1 MEFNFSEKDIIYILN
16 CLSLTLNFM
25 KWHENDT
32 KRCVELY
39 FDYKNYCD
47 DYWNIVTLHRLISIK
62 GNKSIYHINDYEF
75 FKGQEDF
82 MVYKNFDFLK
92 DKERY
97 IKIENSNYNE
107 KERLIKRNKN
117 NFYKK
122 LKNKFYT
129 K

>member
-82 MVYKNFDFLK
+82 MAYYNNL
-92 DKERY
+92 
-97 IKIENSNYNE
+97 IKFNLE
-107 KERLIKRNKN
+107 KEEIFKNKENIFFTKFKKFLDKNKN
-117 NFYKK
+117 VV
-122 LKNKFYT
+122 
-129 K
+129 